1 MKWEKR
7 EGLMWTI
14 EGAPFTHIESVWCI
28 EYRCIIL
35 TLTESTFAL
44 YDWFGHADSKTTY
57 PTLEAAKL
65 AAELIYG

>member
-7 EGLMWTI
+7 EDRMWTI
-14 EGAPFTHIESVWCI
+14 EGGPLVHRDDVWGI
-28 EYRCIIL
+28 SGVCIIVP
-35 TLTESTFAL
+35 EEGKCAL
-44 YDWFGHADSKTTY
+44 YDWFGHAESKTTY